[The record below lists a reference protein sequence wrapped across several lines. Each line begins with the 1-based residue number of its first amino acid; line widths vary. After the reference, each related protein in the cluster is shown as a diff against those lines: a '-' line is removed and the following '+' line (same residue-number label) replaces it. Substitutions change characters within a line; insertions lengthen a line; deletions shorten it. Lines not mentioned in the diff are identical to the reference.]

1 MNKSLEP
8 LLFLKS
14 ALIYRHS
21 FYNITKVLG
30 FFKNADAFI
39 FLVFAASA
47 KNNPHYVNAENQSKW
62 HYQSFAQIYSLRIHF
77 EGTGQNEVCF
87 HCHILTHA
95 TLYRKAPRC
104 VLNTFIHSKHNL
116 SSLFVSLL
124 GEGWIYSLPI
134 YLMLMKEWIKSN
146 HINHIKGLL
155 CNVRNGTHHER
166 MHTPTKADFH
176 TIS

>member
-1 MNKSLEP
+1 MLT
-8 LLFLKS
+8 
-14 ALIYRHS
+14 HS
-21 FYNITKVLG
+21 FFLYLQHLPKTILIMLMQKINPSGITKALHKYTVWEY
-30 FFKNADAFI
+30 I
-39 FLVFAASA
+39 
-47 KNNPHYVNAENQSKW
+47 
-62 HYQSFAQIYSLRIHF
+62 LR
-77 EGTGQNEVCF
+77 GQGRTRLCF

-166 MHTPTKADFH
+166 MHTPTKTDFH